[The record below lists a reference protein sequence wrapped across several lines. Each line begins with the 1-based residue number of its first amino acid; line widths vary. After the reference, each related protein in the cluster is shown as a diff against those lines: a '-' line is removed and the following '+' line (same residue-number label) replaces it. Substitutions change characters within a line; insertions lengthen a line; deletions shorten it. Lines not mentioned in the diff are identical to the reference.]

1 MKQSKRYLALLLGL
15 VMLLAVLTACGRKN
29 SDVQPIE
36 SAAPEE
42 SAQVPEESAEAPEA
56 AAKPERENGERFE
69 DVITIEGMEE
79 TIKLEHVINEIAG
92 FAMDYD
98 YESFVRRSA
107 PDLECFI
114 WSYDD
119 PENPENFVEV
129 SYSAEDAETVADT
142 IETELSEDYEVYRDT
157 TVLSSG
163 CECIRMDASA
173 VPGGAYTADVMQA
186 VYVIPTADG
195 CRVARIQ
202 YLPEGSDG
210 FGKRLTYLVNTITVM
225 EAKEA

>member
-15 VMLLAVLTACGRKN
+15 VMLLAALTACGRKN
-29 SDVQPIE
+29 DDAQP
-36 SAAPEE
+36 PEE
-42 SAQVPEESAEAPEA
+42 STPPVETAEAAEETA
-56 AAKPERENGERFE
+56 APERENGERFE

-79 TIKLEHVINEIAG
+79 TIQLEHVINETAG

-98 YESFVRRSA
+98 YEGFVRRSEA
-107 PDLECFI
+107 DRERFI

-119 PENPENFVEV
+119 PEKPENFVEV
-129 SYSAEDAETVADT
+129 SYSAENAQTVADT
-142 IETELSEDYEVYRDT
+142 IEKELSESYEVYRDT

-173 VPGGAYTADVMQA
+173 VAGGANTADVIQA
-186 VYVIPTADG
+186 VYVIPAADG

-202 YLPEGSDG
+202 YIPEGSDG
-210 FGKRLTYLVNTITVM
+210 FGIRLAYLVNTITVM
-225 EAKEA
+225 DARSA

>member
-15 VMLLAVLTACGRKN
+15 VMLLAALTACGRKN

-42 SAQVPEESAEAPEA
+42 SAETPEA
-56 AAKPERENGERFE
+56 AVTPERENGERFE

-79 TIKLEHVINEIAG
+79 TIQLEHVINETAG

-98 YESFVRRSA
+98 YEGFVRRSEA
-107 PDLECFI
+107 DRERFI

-119 PENPENFVEV
+119 PEKPENFVEV
-129 SYSAEDAETVADT
+129 SYSAENAQTVADT
-142 IETELSEDYEVYRDT
+142 IEKELSESYEVYRDT

-173 VPGGAYTADVMQA
+173 VAGGANTADVIQA
-186 VYVIPTADG
+186 VYVIPAADG

-202 YLPEGSDG
+202 YIPEGSDG
-210 FGKRLTYLVNTITVM
+210 FGIRLAYLVNTITVM
-225 EAKEA
+225 DARSA

>member
-15 VMLLAVLTACGRKN
+15 VMLLAALTACGRKN

-42 SAQVPEESAEAPEA
+42 SAETPEA
-56 AAKPERENGERFE
+56 AVTPERENGERFE

-79 TIKLEHVINEIAG
+79 TIQLEHVINETAG

-98 YESFVRRSA
+98 YEGFVRRSEA
-107 PDLECFI
+107 DRERFI

-119 PENPENFVEV
+119 PEKPENFVEV
-129 SYSAEDAETVADT
+129 SYSAENAQTVADT
-142 IETELSEDYEVYRDT
+142 IEKELSESYEVYRDT
-157 TVLSSG
+157 SVLSSG

-173 VPGGAYTADVMQA
+173 VAGGANTADVIQA
-186 VYVIPTADG
+186 VYVIPAADG

-202 YLPEGSDG
+202 YIPEGSDG
-210 FGKRLTYLVNTITVM
+210 FGIRLAYLVNTITVM
-225 EAKEA
+225 DARSA

>member
-15 VMLLAVLTACGRKN
+15 VMLLAALTACGRKN

-36 SAAPEE
+36 SAAPET

-56 AAKPERENGERFE
+56 AVTPERENGERFE
-69 DVITIEGMEE
+69 DVIMIEGMEE
-79 TIKLEHVINEIAG
+79 TIKLEHVINETAG

-98 YESFVRRSA
+98 YEGFVRQSA
-107 PDLECFI
+107 ADHECFV

-119 PENPENFVEV
+119 PEKPENFVEV
-129 SYSAEDAETVADT
+129 SYSAEDAQTVADT
-142 IETELSEDYEVYRDT
+142 IEQELSESYEVYRDT

-173 VPGGAYTADVMQA
+173 VAGGANTADVIQA
-186 VYVIPTADG
+186 VYVIPAADG

-210 FGKRLTYLVNTITVM
+210 FSKRLTYLVNTITVM

>member
-15 VMLLAVLTACGRKN
+15 VMLLAALTACGRKN
-29 SDVQPIE
+29 DDAQPPEE
-36 SAAPEE
+36 STPPVETAEAAEETAAPER
-42 SAQVPEESAEAPEA
+42 AD
-56 AAKPERENGERFE
+56 GERFE

-79 TIKLEHVINEIAG
+79 TIQLEHVINETAG

-98 YESFVRRSA
+98 YEGFVRRSEA
-107 PDLECFI
+107 DRERFI

-119 PENPENFVEV
+119 PEKPENFVEV
-129 SYSAEDAETVADT
+129 SYSAENAQTVADT
-142 IETELSEDYEVYRDT
+142 IEKELSESYEVYRDT

-173 VPGGAYTADVMQA
+173 VAGGANTADVIQA
-186 VYVIPTADG
+186 VYVIPAADG

-202 YLPEGSDG
+202 YIPEGSDG
-210 FGKRLTYLVNTITVM
+210 FGIRLAYLVNTITVM
-225 EAKEA
+225 DARSA

>member
-15 VMLLAVLTACGRKN
+15 VMLLAALTACGRKN
-29 SDVQPIE
+29 DDAQP
-36 SAAPEE
+36 PEE
-42 SAQVPEESAEAPEA
+42 STPPVETAEDAEETA
-56 AAKPERENGERFE
+56 APERENGERFE

-79 TIKLEHVINEIAG
+79 TIQLEHVINETAG

-98 YESFVRRSA
+98 YEGFVRRSEA
-107 PDLECFI
+107 DRERFI

-119 PENPENFVEV
+119 PEKPENFVEV
-129 SYSAEDAETVADT
+129 SYSAENAQTVADT
-142 IETELSEDYEVYRDT
+142 IEKELSESYEVYRDT

-173 VPGGAYTADVMQA
+173 VAGGANTADVIQA
-186 VYVIPTADG
+186 VYVIPAADG

-202 YLPEGSDG
+202 YIPEGSDG
-210 FGKRLTYLVNTITVM
+210 FGIRLAYLVNTITVM
-225 EAKEA
+225 DARSA

>member
-15 VMLLAVLTACGRKN
+15 VMLLAALTACGRKN
-29 SDVQPIE
+29 DDAQP
-36 SAAPEE
+36 PEE
-42 SAQVPEESAEAPEA
+42 STPPVETAEAAEETA
-56 AAKPERENGERFE
+56 APERENGERFE

-79 TIKLEHVINEIAG
+79 TIQLEHVINETAG

-98 YESFVRRSA
+98 YEGFVRRSEA
-107 PDLECFI
+107 DRERFI

-119 PENPENFVEV
+119 PEKPENFVEV
-129 SYSAEDAETVADT
+129 SYSAENAQTVADT
-142 IETELSEDYEVYRDT
+142 IEKELSESYEVYRDT

-173 VPGGAYTADVMQA
+173 VAGGANTADVIQA
-186 VYVIPTADG
+186 IYVIPAADG

-202 YLPEGSDG
+202 YIPEGSDG
-210 FGKRLTYLVNTITVM
+210 FGIRLAYLVNTITVM
-225 EAKEA
+225 DARSA